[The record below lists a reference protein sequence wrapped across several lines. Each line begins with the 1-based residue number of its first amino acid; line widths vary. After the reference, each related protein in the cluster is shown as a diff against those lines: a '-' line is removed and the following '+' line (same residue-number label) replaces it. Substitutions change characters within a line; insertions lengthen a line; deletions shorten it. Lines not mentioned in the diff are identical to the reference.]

1 MAETLASLEE
11 TAETEKQRAAEKAEE
26 VEHLKARVSELEAE
40 LEKRESALE
49 DAQSAL
55 KSQKD
60 VNAQLSAQVQQSA
73 STTAAMADSTKVVE
87 EGLQKAQVCNK
98 INVGDW
104 YSTYPTL
111 LPATLGAESRACY
124 PDNTADRQ
132 PQWAFTYCYLS
143 QPTANHNEMS
153 THCHCWGSI
162 M

>member
-26 VEHLKARVSELEAE
+26 VECLKTRVSELEAE

-73 STTAAMADSTKVVE
+73 STAAAVAASTKVEE
-87 EGLQKAQVCNK
+87 EGLQKAQVCKKNK
-98 INVGDW
+98 FGGFV
-104 YSTYPTL
+104 
-111 LPATLGAESRACY
+111 
-124 PDNTADRQ
+124 
-132 PQWAFTYCYLS
+132 
-143 QPTANHNEMS
+143 
-153 THCHCWGSI
+153 
-162 M
+162 